1 MKEQNEISTVY
12 MLDALDEARTA
23 AAAGEVPVGACVV
36 CGGEIISR
44 AHNLVETRSDASA
57 HAELLALSAAAK
69 KLGTRRLND
78 CILYVTLEPCAMC
91 MGAIMNFR
99 IAAVVFK
106 VRTVVRDDEYQYSV
120 RWGHSRRRVP
130 KFTDS
135 FFQK

>member
-57 HAELLALSAAAK
+57 HAELLALSSK
-69 KLGTRRLND
+69 KTWHSPPERLH
-78 CILYVTLEPCAMC
+78 TLRYA
-91 MGAIMNFR
+91 
-99 IAAVVFK
+99 
-106 VRTVVRDDEYQYSV
+106 
-120 RWGHSRRRVP
+120 
-130 KFTDS
+130 
-135 FFQK
+135 

>member
-57 HAELLALSAAAK
+57 QAILHARMQNCLRSAQQQKNLALAA
-69 KLGTRRLND
+69 
-78 CILYVTLEPCAMC
+78 
-91 MGAIMNFR
+91 
-99 IAAVVFK
+99 
-106 VRTVVRDDEYQYSV
+106 
-120 RWGHSRRRVP
+120 
-130 KFTDS
+130 
-135 FFQK
+135 

>member
-78 CILYVTLEPCAMC
+78 CMRNVHGCDNEFSHCGGCLRCV
-91 MGAIMNFR
+91 
-99 IAAVVFK
+99 
-106 VRTVVRDDEYQYSV
+106 
-120 RWGHSRRRVP
+120 
-130 KFTDS
+130 
-135 FFQK
+135 